1 MDRLQPIPTPPSQF
15 LRGFCQ
21 RTLPVVTFAATA
33 AAVAVLWVQHF
44 GNPVSP
50 DHESPSPAETA
61 SQRASNPRDLTA
73 EAEVLHRP
81 R

>member
-21 RTLPVVTFAATA
+21 RTLPVLTFAATA
-33 AAVAVLWVQHF
+33 TAVAALWIQHF
-44 GNPVSP
+44 GNPIAP
-50 DHESPSPAETA
+50 NRKSPSPAETA
-61 SQRASNPRDLTA
+61 SQRAAEPRNLTA
-73 EAEVLHRP
+73 DTEIHLP